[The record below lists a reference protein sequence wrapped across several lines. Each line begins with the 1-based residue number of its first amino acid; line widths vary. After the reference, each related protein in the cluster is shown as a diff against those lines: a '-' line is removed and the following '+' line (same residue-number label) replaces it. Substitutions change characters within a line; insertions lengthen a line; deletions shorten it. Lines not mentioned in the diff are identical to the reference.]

1 MKTLL
6 VLNSSGRVSR
16 SITRH
21 LTNRFTESW
30 RAANPGGR
38 VIHRDLSSSP
48 PPTVNESW
56 IAAVYVSPAE
66 RTESAHEAL
75 RISETLIE
83 EIIAADVVVL
93 GAPMYNFGMPAQL
106 KAFIDQI
113 IRVGRTF
120 AFTPKEESP
129 YQPLLSSKPVIVVV
143 STGDAALHPGGPLA
157 HLNFLEP
164 HLQTALGFIGLTD
177 IAFVRVGGEEQGG
190 DGFTRSLATAE
201 ARLDELAAA

>member
-6 VLNSSGRVSR
+6 VLNSSGRVTR

-30 RAANPGGR
+30 QAANPGNK
-38 VIHRDLSSSP
+38 VICRDLGSNP

-56 IAAVYVSPAE
+56 IAAAYTPPAE
-66 RTESAHEAL
+66 RSASAQEAL

-83 EIIAADVVVL
+83 EIVAADVVLL
-93 GAPMYNFGMPAQL
+93 GTPMYNFGMPAQL

-120 AFTPKEESP
+120 AFTPQDETP
-129 YQPLLSSKPVIVVV
+129 YQPLLRSKPVIVVV

-157 HLNFLEP
+157 HLNFLES

-177 IAFVRVGGEEQGG
+177 IDFVRVGGEEQAG
-190 DGFTRSLATAE
+190 DGFARSLATAE
-201 ARLDELAAA
+201 TRLDALAAG